1 MLKYFICL
9 VSLMFVTVSLTSSTF
24 IGYTINTE
32 NNNEINVNEYIDSVK
47 TQLINEVDTYINTI
61 APSSKLDGE
70 VIVDKCCEYNIDIAF
85 VLAQGQIESHFGA
98 AGTARKTNSVFNV
111 GAYNGYS
118 ASKQRANGFGFS
130 HPNDSVEPF
139 LILLTTNYL
148 VNGKTIHD
156 LMNSYVNHLGM
167 RYASDTR
174 YEIMLKSVYNKINTR
189 TKIKSLYKEYVTEKN
204 LL

>member
-9 VSLMFVTVSLTSSTF
+9 VSLLFVTVPLTSSTF

-32 NNNEINVNEYIDSVK
+32 NNNEINVVEYTDSVK
-47 TQLINEVDTYINTI
+47 TQLINEVNTYINTI

-70 VIVDKCCEYNIDIAF
+70 IVVDMCCEYNVDIAF
-85 VLAQGQIESHFGA
+85 VLAQGQIESHFGTT
-98 AGTARKTNSVFNV
+98 GTARKTNSVFNV

-130 HPNDSVEPF
+130 HPNESVEPY
-139 LILLTTNYL
+139 LILLTNKYL
-148 VNGKTIHD
+148 VNGKTVND
-156 LMNSYVNHLGM
+156 LMYAYVNHLGM

-174 YEIMLKSVYNKINTR
+174 YEYMLRSVYNKINSKTN
-189 TKIKSLYKEYVTEKN
+189 INSLYNEYINSLKS
-204 LL
+204 

>member
-9 VSLMFVTVSLTSSTF
+9 ASLMFVTMPLTSSTF

-32 NNNEINVNEYIDSVK
+32 NNNEINVVEYTDSVK
-47 TQLINEVDTYINTI
+47 TQLINEVNTYINTI

-70 VIVDKCCEYNIDIAF
+70 IVIDMCCEYNVDIAF
-85 VLAQGQIESHFGA
+85 VLAQGQIESHFGTT
-98 AGTARKTNSVFNV
+98 GTARKTNSVFNV

-130 HPNDSVEPF
+130 HPNESVEPY
-139 LILLTTNYL
+139 LILLTNKYL
-148 VNGKTIHD
+148 VNGKTVND
-156 LMNSYVNHLGM
+156 LMYAYVNHLGM

-174 YEIMLKSVYNKINTR
+174 YEYMLRSVYNKINSKTN
-189 TKIKSLYKEYVTEKN
+189 INSLYNEYINSLKS
-204 LL
+204 

>member
-9 VSLMFVTVSLTSSTF
+9 ISLMFIVTPLTSST
-24 IGYTINTE
+24 IIDYTINTK
-32 NNNEINVNEYIDSVK
+32 NNNEINIIEYTDSVK

-70 VIVDKCCEYNIDIAF
+70 IVVDMCCEYNVDIAF
-85 VLAQGQIESHFGA
+85 VLAQGQIESHFGT

-111 GAYNGYS
+111 GAYDGYS

-130 HPNDSVEPF
+130 HPNESVEPY
-139 LILLTTNYL
+139 LILLTSNYL
-148 VNGKTIHD
+148 VNGKTIND
-156 LMNSYVNHLGM
+156 LMVSYINYLGM

-174 YEIMLKSVYNKINTR
+174 YEYMLRSVYNKINSKTN
-189 TKIKSLYKEYVTEKN
+189 INSLYNEYINSLKS
-204 LL
+204 